1 MPKQRFKMNV
11 LLIRLIK
18 VGIKIFFQKNV
29 ISNVITTTKKIQKN
43 SQIILAIFPVLSVAN
58 QIFLMNN
65 FVENNANVVMIKL
78 KKI

>member
-29 ISNVITTTKKIQKN
+29 ISNVIKTTTKIQKN
-43 SQIILAIFPVLSVAN
+43 SQIILAMFPVLSVAN

-65 FVENNANVVMIKL
+65 FVENNVNVVMIKL
-78 KKI
+78 KKN